1 MTIPSSIVESLR
13 QGIIKTSQNKAKSPY
28 TILLVG
34 ETGVG
39 KSSVLEFI
47 ANTLTGKDIDHYDF
61 EILDR
66 TNEQHGSDNQSQTNS
81 ARLYELRSQNGIL
94 VRASVFGEFE

>member
-1 MTIPSSIVESLR
+1 VSLK
-13 QGIIKTSQNKAKSPY
+13 QGIVKTSRDKAKAPH
-28 TILLVG
+28 TILLIG

-47 ANTLTGKDIDHYDF
+47 ANTLTGNDMDHYDF

-81 ARLYELRSQNGIL
+81 ARLYEIRSKNG
-94 VRASVFGEFE
+94 VMVSAGVFGE